1 MKREKMYELSKK
13 KAHESMILLHLIIL
27 MDTSLLLW
35 RYEKTQKEK
44 TYCQRQIPQI
54 KLQVVVIYNNMMH
67 LFRLCVVEHLPFV
80 GYFTAT
86 HKCSQHTHTLFY
98 LNTERVFRTRALLHT
113 QTYPTVYII
122 YQVKETERTTDTRP
136 KYRAKKNLNSIREII

>member
-1 MKREKMYELSKK
+1 
-13 KAHESMILLHLIIL
+13 MILLHLIIL

-44 TYCQRQIPQI
+44 TYCQKQIPQI

-86 HKCSQHTHTLFY
+86 YKCSQHTLFY
-98 LNTERVFRTRALLHT
+98 LNTDRVFRTREAHANIPNGLHNLSS
-113 QTYPTVYII
+113 
-122 YQVKETERTTDTRP
+122 ERDRKNDRHTR
-136 KYRAKKNLNSIREII
+136 KIQSEKKSQFN